1 MWRQINLI
9 GRDNL
14 LANHIRPKLRERKGF
29 ILSGQHGIGKTALL
43 EWTYE
48 QAEGRKAFVSATWTL
63 KEILVA
69 MCQELELEILDNDGE
84 PVAKNRW
91 QSVQMEQAL
100 LGESG
105 FWLFVDDL
113 HTATPSILR
122 RFKMYRDRA
131 LIVGAGVPPFKRE
144 ELKRIIWGLTEI
156 KVGVLK
162 KDAMIRMAAAAIPI
176 LRSMTPL
183 EEAVHAARGI
193 PAQLFHALK
202 GEVTPETAK
211 VKGEELDIS
220 PILLFVIVAV
230 MITKNLAVSLESP
243 SLYVLGGVGMAF
255 GLLFK
260 FFLFKGMG
268 GR

>member
-1 MWRQINLI
+1 MWHEIHLI

-14 LANHIRPKLRERKGF
+14 LSEQIRPRLRERKGF

-43 EWTYE
+43 EWAYE
-48 QAEGRKAFVSATWTL
+48 HAEGRKAFVSAAWTL

-84 PVAKNRW
+84 PVAKSKW
-91 QSVQMEQAL
+91 QSSQMEQAL
-100 LGESG
+100 LGQSD
-105 FWLFVDDL
+105 FWLFIDDL
-113 HTATPSILR
+113 QQATPSILR
-122 RFKMYRDRA
+122 RIKMYRDRA

-156 KVGVLK
+156 KVGALK
-162 KDAMIRMAAAAIPI
+162 KEAMTRIAQAAIPI

-193 PAQLFHALK
+193 PGQLFHALK

-220 PILLFVIVAV
+220 PILLIVVVGV
-230 MITKNLAVSLESP
+230 MITKNLAISLDSP
-243 SLYVLGGVGMAF
+243 TLYVLGGLGMAL
-255 GLLFK
+255 GLMFK
-260 FFLFKGMG
+260 FFLFKGMAK
-268 GR
+268 